1 MNTVDLVT
9 LVTAC
14 SLTVDPKIMH
24 ALIWH
29 QSGGEPWSFTV
40 PGERQPQVYRTAR
53 DAVRAARATDRDDIA
68 IRVGLTGLSTE
79 PRTTAATMFA
89 LCPNI
94 AIAARQITELGERC
108 RTSPRLKGDPVYCAI
123 AAYRGSWEQ
132 PDNVFADAVRT
143 SVAKDDAPDFEMPA
157 GTSLNFGD
165 IGSTTLPALHDAAT
179 APTMTPD
186 DRQRAWSSALF
197 PVKSRQFDSPSSDSS
212 TTAQRAADAQ
222 RSDAS
227 SAAPQPTT
235 VHADGLFVP
244 RSAQRNSP

>member
-1 MNTVDLVT
+1 MDLTT
-9 LVTAC
+9 LVMAC
-14 SLTVDPKIMH
+14 ALTVDPKIMH
-24 ALIWH
+24 ALIWQ

-40 PGERQPQVYRTAR
+40 PGERQPQIYRTAR
-53 DAVRAARATDRDDIA
+53 DAIRAARATDRDDIA

-79 PRTTAATMFA
+79 PRTTTATMFA
-89 LCPNI
+89 PCPNV
-94 AIAARQITELGERC
+94 ATAAHLLAELRERC
-108 RTSPRLKGDPVYCAI
+108 KTSPRLKGDPVYCAI

-197 PVKSRQFDSPSSDSS
+197 PVKSRQFDRPSSDSS
-212 TTAQRAADAQ
+212 TTAQRATDVQKPDAEK
-222 RSDAS
+222 AY
-227 SAAPQPTT
+227 PPTSMP
-235 VHADGLFVP
+235 HADGLFVP
-244 RSAQRNSP
+244 RSTQLNPP